1 MGSENNKHVWDYLNY
16 YLHLGHAPGFAVLLS
31 GPWGVGK
38 THLLK
43 AFLKKELDEDPASY
57 VYVSLYGLSSIEE
70 IDDALF
76 QAVFP
81 ALTGTAA
88 KVVGR
93 VAKVGLKFL
102 KVEPGEWD
110 IKDFLNKFRATVYVF
125 DDLERCEAPINKVL
139 GYINQF
145 VEHGS
150 AKVIIL
156 ANEKEIGEDKDYTR
170 RREKLI
176 GKTLHVSSVFDE
188 AFEHFT
194 STIDHAGARAFIKGS
209 AADIATVYAQS
220 KLDNLRILQ
229 QTMWDFERFYAALL
243 PEHQANN
250 EAMAT
255 LLRLLFLLSFEL
267 KAARITE
274 ADIAGGRG
282 ASARLIAALEKD
294 KPKTPMALAGDRYPM
309 VDVDDNILSNAL
321 LVDYL
326 VRGIVD
332 VDAIRKDINASRFF
346 ISVADEQPWR
356 TVWHWFERSDAE
368 FTAALAKMEEQFESR
383 AFTKDGEILH
393 VVGLRLFLSGQGLL
407 QLSKTDVV
415 AQGRQYIDDV
425 SAAKRLEIPP
435 SGDAGEIRFEGWGGL
450 GVSERDTDEFKVLL
464 QYLISAIQRSV
475 EDTYP
480 QKARDLLSAMKS
492 DVDSFYRQISLS
504 HADATNYVLAPVF
517 AKLSVDDFVSVFF
530 DLHPSEQR
538 LAMAALKGRYEFDRL
553 NQSLKE
559 EKPWITSVHDVFQK
573 RLPGMSPIA
582 RRRLEKQLQ
591 WYLKAARPEA
601 DSDKSGE

>member
-1 MGSENNKHVWDYLNY
+1 MGDETNKHIWDYLGY
-16 YLHLGHAPGFAVLLS
+16 YLNLGHAPGFAVLLS

-38 THLLK
+38 TYLLK
-43 AFLKKELDEDPASY
+43 ALLRKEFCDDPASY

-76 QAVFP
+76 QAAFP

-93 VAKVGLKFL
+93 LAKVGLKFL
-102 KVEPGEWD
+102 KVEPSEWD
-110 IKDFLNKFRATVYVF
+110 LKDFLNKFRATVYVF

-156 ANEKEIGEDKDYTR
+156 ANEKEISDGKDYTR

-176 GKTLHVSSVFDE
+176 GKTLHVSSVFGE

-194 STIDHAGARAFIKGS
+194 LNIDHAATRSFIKGS
-209 AADIATVYAQS
+209 TADIATVYAQS
-220 KLDNLRILQ
+220 KVDNLRILQ

-243 PEHQANN
+243 PEHQANH

-255 LLRLLFLLSFEL
+255 LLRLLFALSFEL
-267 KAARITE
+267 KAARIAE
-274 ADIAGGRG
+274 ADIAMGRG

-332 VDAIRKDINASRFF
+332 ADAIRKDLNASRFF
-346 ISVADEQPWR
+346 INVADEQPWR

-368 FTAALAKMEEQFESR
+368 VTAALAKMEEQFKNR
-383 AFTKDGEILH
+383 KFTKDGEILH
-393 VVGLRLFLSGQGLL
+393 VLGLRLFLSSQGLL
-407 QLSKTDVV
+407 ELSKADVV
-415 AQGRQYIDDV
+415 AQGKQYIDDV
-425 SAAKRLEIPP
+425 SAAGKLEVPP
-435 SGDAGEIRFEGWGGL
+435 SGDSRDIRLEGWGGL
-450 GVSERDTDEFKVLL
+450 GISEQDTNDYTALFD
-464 QYLISAIQRSV
+464 YLISAIQRSV
-475 EDTYP
+475 EGTYP
-480 QKARDLLSAMKS
+480 QKAKDLLSAMKS

-504 HADATNYVLAPVF
+504 HADATNYVLAPVL
-517 AKLSVDDFVSVFF
+517 AKLSVGDFVSAFF

-538 LAMAALKGRYEFDRL
+538 VAMAALKGRYEFDRL

-559 EKPWITSVHDVFQK
+559 EKPWITSVHDAFRK

-582 RRRLEKQLQ
+582 RHRLEKQLQ
-591 WYLKAARPEA
+591 WYLKAV
-601 DSDKSGE
+601 

>member
-1 MGSENNKHVWDYLNY
+1 MGKPNTTKGSHSATPRRSSPSTDKFVLVDCVRFNPKNISRRRHNHEIACPMAGENNKHVWDYLNY
-16 YLHLGHAPGFAVLLS
+16 YLRLGHAPGFAVLLS

-38 THLLK
+38 TYLLK
-43 AFLKKELDEDPASY
+43 AFLKKEFGEDTASY

-76 QAVFP
+76 QAAFP

-88 KVVGR
+88 QVVGR

-102 KVEPGEWD
+102 KVEPGEWN
-110 IKDFLNKFRATVYVF
+110 IKDFLNKFRAKVYVF

-156 ANEKEIGEDKDYTR
+156 ANEKEIGDDKDYTR

-194 STIDHAGARAFIKGS
+194 LNIDHPDARAFVKAS
-209 AADIATVYAQS
+209 ATDIATIYVQS

-229 QTMWDFERFYAALL
+229 QTIWDFERIFAALL

-255 LLRLLFLLSFEL
+255 LLRLLFVLSFEL
-267 KAARITE
+267 KAGRITE
-274 ADIAGGRG
+274 ADIATGRG
-282 ASARLIAALEKD
+282 AAERLIARFEKD
-294 KPKTPMALAGDRYPM
+294 KPKTPMALAADRYPM

-332 VDAIRKDINASRFF
+332 ADAVRKDLNASRFF
-346 ISVADEQPWR
+346 IKVADEKSWR
-356 TVWHWFERSDAE
+356 TVWLWSERSDAE
-368 FTAALAKMEEQFESR
+368 FAAALAKMEEQFKNR
-383 AFTKDGEILH
+383 VFTKGGEILH
-393 VVGLRLFLSGQGLL
+393 VLGLRLFLADQGLC
-407 QLSKTDVV
+407 T
-415 AQGRQYIDDV
+415 
-425 SAAKRLEIPP
+425 
-435 SGDAGEIRFEGWGGL
+435 
-450 GVSERDTDEFKVLL
+450 
-464 QYLISAIQRSV
+464 
-475 EDTYP
+475 
-480 QKARDLLSAMKS
+480 
-492 DVDSFYRQISLS
+492 
-504 HADATNYVLAPVF
+504 
-517 AKLSVDDFVSVFF
+517 
-530 DLHPSEQR
+530 
-538 LAMAALKGRYEFDRL
+538 
-553 NQSLKE
+553 
-559 EKPWITSVHDVFQK
+559 
-573 RLPGMSPIA
+573 
-582 RRRLEKQLQ
+582 
-591 WYLKAARPEA
+591 
-601 DSDKSGE
+601 